1 MTDQNQILFYEAPDG
16 ETKIEVL
23 YEGETVWLN
32 QSDMADLFQSTKQNI
47 SVHINNIYD
56 EGEVPREGTV
66 KKYLTVQKEGSRKVK
81 RQIDYY
87 NLDVIISVGYRVNS
101 RRGTQFRIWATQKLK
116 EYIIKG
122 FVMDDER
129 LQNGGS
135 NYFEELHERVRRIR
149 TSEVNFYKKVR
160 FVFAT
165 SIDYDTHAEEAGLFY
180 ATVQNKFHY
189 AIHGHTAAELILK
202 RINKSKYNLGLT
214 SWSGKVVTLKDAV
227 IAKNYLEEI
236 ELKRLQLLV
245 DQFLSFAELQI
256 LEKKPM
262 FMRDWI
268 RKLDEFIRLNEKEV
282 LTNAGTVSSRDMQKK
297 VRKELEAYRER
308 VIAEEAL
315 QEDEF
320 NRRLAQAE
328 QEMLPPPEDEV
339 GESGSISREH
349 YDYLLKQATHT
360 MHEDEDLE

>member
-1 MTDQNQILFYEAPDG
+1 MTDQNQILFYESEEG

-32 QSDMADLFQSTKQNI
+32 QSQMANLFDKDVKTINE
-47 SVHINNIYD
+47 HINNIYS
-56 EGEVPREGTV
+56 EGELEKEATIRNFQIVR
-66 KKYLTVQKEGSRKVK
+66 QEGSRQVK
-81 RQIDYY
+81 RNIYHY
-87 NLDVIISVGYRVNS
+87 NLDMIISVGYRVNS
-101 RRGTQFRIWATQKLK
+101 RRGTQFRIWATKKLK

-122 FVMDDER
+122 FVLDDER
-129 LQNGGS
+129 LQSGGS

-202 RINKSKYNLGLT
+202 RIDKSKYNLGLT

-227 IAKNYLEEI
+227 IAKNYLEEV
-236 ELKRLQLLV
+236 ELKRLELLV

-268 RKLDEFIRLNEKEV
+268 RKLDEFIRLNEKQV

-339 GESGSISREH
+339 GEDGNISREH
-349 YDYLLKQATHT
+349 YDYLLKQATRP
-360 MHEDEDLE
+360 MPEDEDLE